1 MSRWNDDLLDR
12 MRQVGDEKADP
23 IVTRIFNSM
32 TRDQRNEMVREIV
45 RNPFIKKELC
55 PKPLKEFFTHFENP
69 VFTEEETKAFDR
81 SIRIFRDHG
90 PQIMLLLF
98 FKSLPTG
105 YLAPRPA
112 KVLETTKL
120 LVNQATRRVFETA
133 LYVLAVMK
141 KDWYKGDMDGVYW
154 LHKLRFIHSSM
165 RVQIQMDRKWE
176 VSNLGVPINQ
186 EDQALTIQLF
196 SLAVINGLHSMG
208 INLSPEER
216 NAWFVAWRRIGRE
229 IGISEELEPKNLVDA
244 RRLRNR
250 IYARQF
256 FMPNQSGPPL
266 TEALLSVMQPL
277 GGRVIKMSALE
288 KITRYFLRPTAHM
301 SLNKVQKSLGMK
313 SEPSWREYALGIGV
327 QILMNLGW
335 WQKLMNKDGGSGSLG
350 KYVRKWTAE
359 TLDLEDLHVEE
370 SDHNAM
376 EHLIKN
382 ILNSL
387 RNPPAPSPSEH
398 SMPGPGMLSHS
409 FDIDADLVTTW
420 GLDQ

>member
-1 MSRWNDDLLDR
+1 
-12 MRQVGDEKADP
+12 MRQTGDEKADK
-23 IVTRIFNSM
+23 IVTEIFSDM
-32 TRDQRNEMVREIV
+32 SPDQRNAMVRQIV

-55 PKPLKEFFTHFENP
+55 PEPLKAFFAHFENP
-69 VFTEEETKAFDR
+69 VFTEEETQAFDR
-81 SIRIFRDHG
+81 SIRIFKDHG

-141 KDWYKGDMDGVYW
+141 KDWYKGEMDGVYW

-165 RVQIQMDRKWE
+165 RVQIQMERDWE
-176 VSNLGVPINQ
+176 ISDLGVPINQ

-196 SLAVINGLHSMG
+196 SLAVIEGLHSMG
-208 INLSPEER
+208 INLSPEDR

-229 IGISEELEPKNLVDA
+229 IGIVEELEPKDLVEA
-244 RRLRNR
+244 RRLQNR
-250 IYARQF
+250 ICERQF

-266 TEALLSVMQPL
+266 TKALLSVMQPL
-277 GGRVIKMSALE
+277 GGRLIKMSALE

-301 SLNKVQKSLGMK
+301 SLKRIQKSLGME

-335 WQKLMNKDGGSGSLG
+335 WQKLMNKNGGSGSLG
-350 KYVRKWTAE
+350 KYVRKWTAD
-359 TLDLEDLHVEE
+359 TLGLEDLHVED

-376 EHLIKN
+376 EHLIRN
-382 ILNSL
+382 ILNNL
-387 RNPPAPSPSEH
+387 RNPPAPSPTEQE
-398 SMPGPGMLSHS
+398 MPSPGILSHS
-409 FDIDADLVTTW
+409 FDIDPELVDTW
-420 GLDQ
+420 GLETY